1 MIKCIYSCSPWCPT
15 CCCSSFP
22 WYYYSGS
29 HWWYCIALMS
39 FSLIKNNSN
48 CFGLVSFVCLFVLYC
63 KFQTTHDVLRYAAN
77 YILFFWKETPNMG
90 CFSNLF
96 INHKTKRKANKIVRI
111 ICYINQALHSMYEQ
125 MCIFLIPGSGVIKHI
140 LGKKP
145 GGEYLISLKMF

>member
-1 MIKCIYSCSPWCPT
+1 MYVIKCIYSCSPWCPT

-48 CFGLVSFVCLFVLYC
+48 CFGLVSFVCLFFLYC

-77 YILFFWKETPNMG
+77 YILFFCKETPNMG

-125 MCIFLIPGSGVIKHI
+125 MCIFFIPGSGVIKHI

-145 GGEYLISLKMF
+145 GVNI

>member
-15 CCCSSFP
+15 CCCSSFT

-39 FSLIKNNSN
+39 FRLIKKNNSN
-48 CFGLVSFVCLFVLYC
+48 CFGLISFVCLLFLYC

-125 MCIFLIPGSGVIKHI
+125 MCIFWIPGSGVIKHI

-145 GGEYLISLKMF
+145 GVNI

>member
-1 MIKCIYSCSPWCPT
+1 MYLQLFS
-15 CCCSSFP
+15 
-22 WYYYSGS
+22 
-29 HWWYCIALMS
+29 LMS
-39 FSLIKNNSN
+39 NLLLFIFPVILLLWKPLMVLYCLDVIQVDKKKNSN
-48 CFGLVSFVCLFVLYC
+48 CFGLVSFVCLFFLYC

-145 GGEYLISLKMF
+145 GVNI

>member
-39 FSLIKNNSN
+39 FRLIKKNNSN
-48 CFGLVSFVCLFVLYC
+48 CFGLISFVCLLFLYC

-125 MCIFLIPGSGVIKHI
+125 MCIFWIPGSGVIKHI

-145 GGEYLISLKMF
+145 GVNI

>member
-39 FSLIKNNSN
+39 FRLIKKNNSN
-48 CFGLVSFVCLFVLYC
+48 CFGLISFVCLLFLYC

-125 MCIFLIPGSGVIKHI
+125 MCIFWIHGSGVIKHI

-145 GGEYLISLKMF
+145 GVNI

>member
-15 CCCSSFP
+15 CCCSSFT
-22 WYYYSGS
+22 WYYYSGI

-39 FSLIKNNSN
+39 FRLIKKKNSN
-48 CFGLVSFVCLFVLYC
+48 CFGLVSFVCLLFLYC

-125 MCIFLIPGSGVIKHI
+125 LCIFWIPGSGVIKHI
-140 LGKKP
+140 LGRKP
-145 GGEYLISLKMF
+145 GVNI

>member
-1 MIKCIYSCSPWCPT
+1 MYLQLFS
-15 CCCSSFP
+15 
-22 WYYYSGS
+22 
-29 HWWYCIALMS
+29 LMS
-39 FSLIKNNSN
+39 NLLLFIFPVILLLWKPLMVLYCLDVIQVDKKNNSN
-48 CFGLVSFVCLFVLYC
+48 CFGLISFVCLLFLYC

-125 MCIFLIPGSGVIKHI
+125 MCIFWIPGSGVIKHI